1 MYDTFRQSLTAVG
14 KIDAFVPSS
23 IEDECSDFSQF
34 ASLMSNF
41 TNISSSTLKSANIA
55 SYVSQCANLHNWF
68 TDVVSH
74 QTCTSAPRYLPISLL
89 FLLFLVLISIV
100 MVTVNI
106 AWKTNIQLFQEIYSA
121 SENDQIQALDG
132 DADGRKILSSKWG
145 HQHRGLQIEV
155 KNILMDEGDDNRSQ
169 RYDKRP
175 YDTTSYGGSSYD
187 TRSYDEPDTNVE
199 TTTNKDRRNPK
210 EGDISS
216 VLADALELTELEMI
230 EAAERMMALSDYHKF
245 DQGMEVDY
253 KTGQLMHISSGNI
266 VAQEALYNDQ
276 RLEPPHT
283 HGHIHT
289 PSQPQF
295 AHQIVHNDAITG
307 PQQHPGFIIG
317 NDNKQIGRVNATNTD
332 KNKNL
337 NMVEEDTL
345 EYSSSEHDDSSDSS
359 DDDDSNDLTHKKR
372 NQSRK
377 RRSSERKRS
386 RRHHK
391 KKIASN
397 RRK

>member
-1 MYDTFRQSLTAVG
+1 
-14 KIDAFVPSS
+14 
-23 IEDECSDFSQF
+23 
-34 ASLMSNF
+34 
-41 TNISSSTLKSANIA
+41 
-55 SYVSQCANLHNWF
+55 
-68 TDVVSH
+68 
-74 QTCTSAPRYLPISLL
+74 
-89 FLLFLVLISIV
+89 

-132 DADGRKILSSKWG
+132 DADGRKFLSSKWG

-253 KTGQLMHISSGNI
+253 KTKQLMHISSGNI